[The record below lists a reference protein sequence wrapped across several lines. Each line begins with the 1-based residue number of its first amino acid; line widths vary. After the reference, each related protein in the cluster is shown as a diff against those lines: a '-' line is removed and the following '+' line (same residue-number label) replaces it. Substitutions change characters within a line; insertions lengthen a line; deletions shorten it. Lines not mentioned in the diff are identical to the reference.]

1 MTMNV
6 LIQILKKSPKKSKE
20 KHDIYE
26 SDYDQ
31 YEEVNL
37 TINDPVRESNKNEA
51 RVS

>member
-1 MTMNV
+1 MMNV
-6 LIQILKKSPKKSKE
+6 LIQILKKLLKKSKK

-31 YEEVNL
+31 HEEVNS
-37 TINDPVRESNKNEA
+37 TIDDPVRESNENDA